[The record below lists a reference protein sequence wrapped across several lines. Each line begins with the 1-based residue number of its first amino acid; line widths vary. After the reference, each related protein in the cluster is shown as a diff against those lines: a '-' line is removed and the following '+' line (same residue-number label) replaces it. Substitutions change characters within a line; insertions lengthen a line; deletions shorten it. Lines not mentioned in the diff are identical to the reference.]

1 MKRSQLGNSGL
12 EVTRIC
18 LGTMTWGLQNTEA
31 EGHEQMDYALDQ
43 DINFFDTAEAYAVPP
58 SAETYGSTE
67 TIIGTW
73 FAKRKNREQVILATK
88 AAGASF
94 PYIRGG
100 SKIDGKQVAAAI
112 DGSLKRLQT
121 DYIDLYQL
129 HWPNRANPHFGKHWA
144 GAYDV
149 TKNDYAAEE
158 DTISDVLDVIEE
170 AKKAGK
176 VRHFG
181 LSDDTPWGLMTY
193 NRIAREKGVAT
204 LTSLQ
209 NEYSLIH
216 RKDEPFITEVCA
228 AENIAYL
235 PWSPLAGGALS
246 GKYLGGARPEG
257 ARWSLD
263 KRKLFRDT
271 EGTEAAIRA
280 YKNLAETHGLDV
292 TQMALKWVDMQPFV
306 TSTIIGATS
315 MEQLKSNIK
324 AFELSLSDEV
334 LSGIS
339 EIYAGNPMP
348 F

>member
-1 MKRSQLGNSGL
+1 MKTSQLGNSGL

-31 EGHEQMDYALDQ
+31 EGHEQMDYALECG
-43 DINFFDTAEAYAVPP
+43 INFFDTAEVYAVPP
-58 SAETYGSTE
+58 SEKTYGKTE
-67 TIIGTW
+67 EIIGTW
-73 FAKRKNREQVILATK
+73 FAKRQTREKIILATK

-100 SKIDGKQVAAAI
+100 NRIDAAHVAQAI

-121 DYIDLYQL
+121 DYIDLYQF
-129 HWPNRANPHFGKHWA
+129 HWPNRIHPHFGKHWA

-149 TKNDYAAEE
+149 TKNDYAAEI
-158 DTISDVLDVIEE
+158 DTISDVLDVIQE
-170 AKKAGK
+170 AKQAGK
-176 VRHFG
+176 IRHFG

-193 NRIAREKGVAT
+193 NRIAREKGYET

-216 RKDEPFITEVCA
+216 RKDEPFVSEVCA

-246 GKYLGGARPEG
+246 GKYLDGARPQG

-280 YKNLAETHGLDV
+280 YMALADRHGLDV
-292 TQMALKWVDMQPFV
+292 TQMALKWTDLQPFV

-315 MEQLKSNIK
+315 MAQLKSNIA
-324 AFELSLSDEV
+324 AFDLALSDDV
-334 LSGIS
+334 LSGVSDIHK
-339 EIYAGNPMP
+339 GNPVP